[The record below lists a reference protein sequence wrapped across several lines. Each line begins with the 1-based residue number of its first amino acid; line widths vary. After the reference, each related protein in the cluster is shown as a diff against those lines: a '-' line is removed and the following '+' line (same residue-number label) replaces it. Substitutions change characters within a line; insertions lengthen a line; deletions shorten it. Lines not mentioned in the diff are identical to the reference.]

1 MRNSS
6 QIIFPVILVMKRKK
20 FNACG
25 TMPILVKWMVQLI
38 IIQVYWNK
46 RILLKFPLLSG
57 YSGYL
62 KVWSGFGVSG
72 TTCVRSTRKFLKCNC
87 SWLTLILNVTS
98 ENVLYDSFQF
108 INFFSSSFLPEFTY
122 LWKVSWSLIT
132 KVKLVRLPFQVE
144 KFIFSIAWTIY
155 LIFFLILYHGFNLLF
170 YSRDWILN

>member
-1 MRNSS
+1 MVSWLEKVHNCWYFSDDQGSRYFERISLDRCLDFDS
-6 QIIFPVILVMKRKK
+6 PGIRPKHFER
-20 FNACG
+20 
-25 TMPILVKWMVQLI
+25 PIP
-38 IIQVYWNK
+38 YTA
-46 RILLKFPLLSG
+46 G

-122 LWKVSWSLIT
+122 FWKVSWSLIT